1 MNDRLGRFGRREL
14 TALTAICTLIFG
26 CFSTEES
33 GIFDTGNRLHFATL
47 IALFVSVT
55 VLRLAANALERAGA
69 DSLGGRLALFPKPVC
84 GAACVFGVSALLL
97 GATLPGMR
105 FIRAMTDF
113 IYVEAEPARIALYC
127 VPCLAALSMLGMET
141 LTRTARVLLPLT
153 LAAAAFGLGSDVP
166 LYRFYRLYPLLS
178 DGMRLVQQSAVSLLR
193 FLPVV
198 LLLLS
203 CARGAQGWRN
213 VRRAGTVGMLLGGA
227 LTVVAELCLGMSY
240 RYTELR
246 ELSAPLYR
254 LMLEIDTDN
263 ASVRLDRVVLF
274 VWTMAALFASA
285 CAVYGAALL
294 TVECFSLRDVRPFA
308 MLFAAA
314 VVTAALVLREA
325 DDLGRKLPYLRPA
338 GCAAALIP
346 LAALLMRRRN
356 SCKRE

>member
-33 GIFDTGNRLHFATL
+33 GIFDMGNRLHFATL

-153 LAAAAFGLGSDVP
+153 LAAAVFGLGSDVP

-198 LLLLS
+198 LL
-203 CARGAQGWRN
+203 
-213 VRRAGTVGMLLGGA
+213 
-227 LTVVAELCLGMSY
+227 VAELCLGMSY